1 MWKSVARF
9 VGVTAHR
16 VVTSLTAVV
25 VRLGGCWSQKR
36 FTSNSPNFHNNA
48 FPKDHAAL
56 CNPTTTAVTTGRQG
70 REVTEILECIS
81 KCCFSYWNAWVLVEA
96 KLVQKWEVF
105 LLDRPLMHYTGW
117 LYKCTGSC
125 FRKREMEK
133 SQPSDIT
140 TPSQFCPIKSVL
152 LQEPFGGDISLPALP
167 LVLRDFF
174 FVQSSADKLY
184 NEKWWPKHRGSLP
197 SRDLKLSCN

>member
-1 MWKSVARF
+1 MQSNNNSCNHWKAGKGSKGNL
-9 VGVTAHR
+9 GVHIQM
-16 VVTSLTAVV
+16 L
-25 VRLGGCWSQKR
+25 LQ
-36 FTSNSPNFHNNA
+36 
-48 FPKDHAAL
+48 L
-56 CNPTTTAVTTGRQG
+56 
-70 REVTEILECIS
+70 LECMGACGGKIS
-81 KCCFSYWNAWVLVEA
+81 TKMRAF
-96 KLVQKWEVF
+96 F
-105 LLDRPLMHYTGW
+105 LLDRPLMHYIGW

-167 LVLRDFF
+167 LVLRGFF
-174 FVQSSADKLY
+174 FVQSGADKLY
-184 NEKWWPKHRGSLP
+184 NEKWWPEHRGSLP